1 MPRIRQRCVRPRSAS
16 EVSSG
21 ISRAIRHAI
30 LLVPTSS
37 TDRIALLRAERGLR
51 RGGIMMRSRLSGF
64 GFRGLA
70 AEPERIGALGERLF
84 GEPGDDAIRQAQIER
99 DHVFIENAC
108 LTIE

>member
-16 EVSSG
+16 EASSG

-51 RGGIMMRSRLSGF
+51 RGGIMMRSRLSGL

-70 AEPERIGALGERLF
+70 AERIGALGERLF
-84 GEPGDDAIRQAQIER
+84 REPGDDAIRQAQIER